1 MKIPKTTH
9 GYVIR
14 TLIGPAITQVETL
27 PPFTV
32 FDAWEDTLGHWVDW
46 VTLDEAVSAGLAVAP
61 SPFVDYNATAPS
73 IVINEW
79 WISPF
84 VDVDDSTF
92 ILIEDSLGWF
102 SLLTVDKELLWKT
115 RR

>member
-1 MKIPKTTH
+1 M
-9 GYVIR
+9 
-14 TLIGPAITQVETL
+14 
-27 PPFTV
+27 
-32 FDAWEDTLGHWVDW
+32 
-46 VTLDEAVSAGLAVAP
+46 TLDEAVSAGLAVAP
-61 SPFVDYNATAPS
+61 SPLVDVNAT
-73 IVINEW
+73 VINEW